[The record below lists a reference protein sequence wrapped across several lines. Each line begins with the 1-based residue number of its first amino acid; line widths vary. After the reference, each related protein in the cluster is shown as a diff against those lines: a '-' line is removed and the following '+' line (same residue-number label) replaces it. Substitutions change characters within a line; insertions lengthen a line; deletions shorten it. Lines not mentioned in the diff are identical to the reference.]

1 MKTQYQAHQEAQKE
15 AKKDLAKQIAGV
27 LSALIPVLTIL
38 GINLEWLTEEFV
50 QQFYVLMVAVAALA
64 YNVYAIYKNHF
75 SGKHAQKQNE
85 ELKRKG
91 LK

>member
-1 MKTQYQAHQEAQKE
+1 MKTQYQAQQEAQKE

-38 GINLEWLTEEFV
+38 GINFEWLTEDFV
-50 QQFYVLMVAVAALA
+50 QQFYVLLVAIAALA
-64 YNVYAIYKNHF
+64 YNLYAIYKNHF
-75 SGKHAQKQNE
+75 SGRKAQEQNAKLKQE
-85 ELKRKG
+85 G